1 MMTIR
6 PEINDDI
13 DAVVAMHIR
22 TWQKAYRGMLPD
34 EVLDHLDP
42 VIWAQRRREH
52 RANPGSTSLVAEEDG
67 TIVGFVH
74 FGPDRE
80 DPVLGEIYAIYVDPD
95 RWGSGV
101 GDRLMT
107 RALDSLPHREVRLWV
122 LEQNERALRFYRR
135 YGLHPDGT
143 RSTYTPRGSDHAA
156 PEIRLSLVRD

>member
-1 MMTIR
+1 MTTIR
-6 PEINDDI
+6 PETNEDV

-34 EVLDHLDP
+34 EVLDNLDP
-42 VIWAQRRREH
+42 VSWTQRRHEY
-52 RANPGSTSLVAEEDG
+52 RANPASTSLVAEEDG
-67 TIVGFVH
+67 SIVGFVH

-101 GDRLMT
+101 GHELMT
-107 RALDSLPHREVRLWV
+107 RALAMPEREVRLWV

-135 YGLHPDGT
+135 YGLHPDGA
-143 RSTYTPRGSDHAA
+143 RATYTPRGSDYAA
-156 PEIRLSLVRD
+156 PEIRLSLLRG